1 METPPPVLQE
11 VALLGGYPLDMPIH
25 WSTPPIQPEAEEEAT
40 PPPPQSPQPQEPKAK
55 ATAGSWKPGQSGN
68 PGGRPHGYV
77 PFAPMLRRAL
87 AKTDRRNRS
96 QLEKIAEKVV
106 ALALKGDMDAVR
118 WLADRV
124 DGRVAQQ
131 LNVSSEQTVH
141 VVPWLPAIKEAA
153 EVALPQRLIEAEA
166 TAVEDAVEDAAQ
178 IETLENLELREAA
191 SRDDD

>member
-1 METPPPVLQE
+1 MIH
-11 VALLGGYPLDMPIH
+11 GYPLGMPIH
-25 WSTPPIQPEAEEEAT
+25 WSTPLPEPIQPEEEEEEET
-40 PPPPQSPQPQEPKAK
+40 PLPPPPEEPKAK

-141 VVPWLPAIKEAA
+141 VVPWLPAIREAVEEQA
-153 EVALPQRLIEAEA
+153 VLPQGMIEAEA

-178 IETLENLELREAA
+178 IETLENLEMQEAA
-191 SRDDD
+191 ARDDD

>member
-1 METPPPVLQE
+1 
-11 VALLGGYPLDMPIH
+11 
-25 WSTPPIQPEAEEEAT
+25 
-40 PPPPQSPQPQEPKAK
+40 
-55 ATAGSWKPGQSGN
+55 
-68 PGGRPHGYV
+68 
-77 PFAPMLRRAL
+77 MLRRAL